1 MHVMIDLETFGTSNQ
16 AYIASIGAVCY
27 TEDRSVWKA
36 FYKTIDPNSPG
47 NGELTARTV
56 DWWLSQDESSRAAL
70 RVGQVPL
77 RAALLEFS
85 AFVPEEALVWGNGAT
100 FDNVILRNAYERNG
114 YETPWKFWQDRCY
127 RTLLSLFP
135 KQDVVRVG
143 TYHNA
148 LDDAITQ
155 ANHHLKLLGK

>member
-1 MHVMIDLETFGTSNQ
+1 MHVMVDLETFGTSNQ

-27 TEDRSVWKA
+27 TEDRSTWKV
-36 FYKTIDPNSPG
+36 FYRTISPTSPG
-47 NGELTARTV
+47 NGKLTASTV
-56 DWWLSQDESSRAAL
+56 EWWLGQDESSRSAL
-70 RVGQVPL
+70 KVGQVPL
-77 RAALLEFS
+77 REALIEFS
-85 AFVPEEALVWGNGAT
+85 AFVPDGAVVWGNGAT

-114 YETPWKFWQDRCY
+114 YEPPWKFRQDRCY

-135 KQDVVRVG
+135 SQDVVRVG
-143 TYHNA
+143 TSHNA